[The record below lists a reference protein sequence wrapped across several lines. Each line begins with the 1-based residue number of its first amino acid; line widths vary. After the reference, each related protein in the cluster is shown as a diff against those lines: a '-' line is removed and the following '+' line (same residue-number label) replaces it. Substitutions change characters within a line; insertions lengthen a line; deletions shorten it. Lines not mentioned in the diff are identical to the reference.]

1 MAEFRMPSLG
11 ADMESGT
18 LVKWFIK
25 PGDTVSKGDI
35 VAEVETQKGIIDVET
50 FVAGEVQAILVGE
63 GEHVPVGTPLAFIG
77 NGTAAPVTAPQEIA
91 DLPKAAPAPPAG
103 RREPVET
110 VPPAGRRPRV
120 TPVARRRAEELGVD
134 LSEVTGTGPGGAV
147 VLIDV
152 DRAAAARIEPPAP
165 PAIDAAATMRAAIA
179 VSMARSKREIPHYYL
194 GTDIDM
200 KRALDWLAAENAA
213 RPVTERILYAALL
226 LKAVTLACRTVPEM
240 NGYWTDGAFKPSD
253 AVHLG
258 VAIALRGGGLVAPA
272 IHNADSLTVPDLME
286 ALRDLV
292 GRARSGKLRGS
303 EVTDPTITV
312 TNLGEQGV
320 STVFGVIYPPQ
331 VSLVGFGKV
340 VERPWAVDGL
350 LGVRPVVSASL
361 SADHRASVGHRGGV
375 FLSRIGDLLQEPEQ
389 L

>member
-213 RPVTERILYAALL
+213 RPVTERVLYAALL
-226 LKAVTLACRTVPEM
+226 LKAVALACRTVPEM

-272 IHNADSLTVPDLME
+272 IHNADSLTVPALME